1 MLLRSFCGSDIS
13 LQEGLARAE
22 ELLCGSGLTPSKA
35 PINNFQPT
43 SFTVEDITHRE
54 WKSGKPESAGQAAQG
69 LLCTEDWGQ
78 AGPEG
83 HPELKGRLS
92 GNRDVGG
99 WPGGCTH
106 KESCLQLV
114 PLGDLV
120 LGPHTLGLPCRLP
133 TFHDFPERTLPPCCP
148 LLLGLFPQ
156 GIFQTVLRVLMSA
169 PPPPRDYDFLGTGL
183 PFSQPWVSWA
193 WHG

>member
-1 MLLRSFCGSDIS
+1 MLLRSFWGSDIS
-13 LQEGLARAE
+13 LQEGLVRDK
-22 ELLCGSGLTPSKA
+22 ELLCGSGLTPSMA

-43 SFTVEDITHRE
+43 SFRVEVITHRK
-54 WKSGKPESAGQAAQG
+54 WKSGKPESAG
-69 LLCTEDWGQ
+69 LLKGCCAEDWGQ
-78 AGPEG
+78 AGLEG
-83 HPELKGRLS
+83 HPELKDRLC

-99 WPGGCTH
+99 WPGGSSH

-133 TFHDFPERTLPPCCP
+133 TFHDFPERILPPCCP

-156 GIFQTVLRVLMSA
+156 GTFQTELRVLMSV
-169 PPPPRDYDFLGTGL
+169 PHFKRLT
-183 PFSQPWVSWA
+183 S
-193 WHG
+193 